1 MSDGGPTTSLAVM
14 SESSGSTPMCPAGE
28 IAVVRAEARRDLKVM
43 LTPSAIVS
51 SAIVIVGIWRGG
63 AALWPVWS
71 TLGTTMTISLGLA
84 LWGTYIRGWRV
95 MRAHRHCVPAGRKTA
110 AATSAHPSH
119 V

>member
-1 MSDGGPTTSLAVM
+1 MRESAVD
-14 SESSGSTPMCPAGE
+14 TRMCPSAE
-28 IAVVRAEARRDLKVM
+28 IAVVRAEARRDLKAM
-43 LTPSAIVS
+43 LAPSAIIS
-51 SAIVIVGIWRGG
+51 AAIVIVGIWRGG

-71 TLGTTMTISLGLA
+71 TLATTMTIALAVA

-95 MRAHRHCVPAGRKTA
+95 MRAHRHCAPARGKTA